1 MSGQPLCRLIDLDD
15 PGSAG
20 FVLRRGDTA
29 VPLLVVRRGGR
40 VQGYVNSCP
49 HIGAPLDWTS
59 GQFLNREKSHILCA
73 MHGALFRL
81 DDGLCVGG
89 PCAGKAL
96 TAYPLVLTDGVV
108 LAAE

>member
-1 MSGQPLCRLIDLDD
+1 VSEQPLCRLIDLDD

-20 FVLRRGDTA
+20 FVLRRGDQQI
-29 VPLLVVRRGGR
+29 PLLVVRTGDR
-40 VQGYVNSCP
+40 VHGYINSCP

-59 GQFLNREKSHILCA
+59 GQFLSRDKCHILCA

-96 TAYPLVLTDGVV
+96 MPYAVVLKNGVV

>member
-1 MSGQPLCRLIDLDD
+1 MSGQPLCRLDDLDD

-20 FVLRRGDTA
+20 FVLRRGGQQ
-29 VPLLVVRRGGR
+29 VPLLVVRVGGR
-40 VQGYVNSCP
+40 VNGYVNSCP

-59 GQFLNREKSHILCA
+59 GQFLSRDKSHILCA
-73 MHGALFRL
+73 VHGALFRL
-81 DDGLCVGG
+81 HDGLCVGG

-96 TAYPLVLTDGVV
+96 IGYPLVLKDGVV